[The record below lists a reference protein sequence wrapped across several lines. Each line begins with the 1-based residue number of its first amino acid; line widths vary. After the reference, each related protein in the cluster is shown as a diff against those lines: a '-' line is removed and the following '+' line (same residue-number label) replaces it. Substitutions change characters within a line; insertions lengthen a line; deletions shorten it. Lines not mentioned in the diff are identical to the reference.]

1 MNEQELIAFEL
12 GYDTAMH
19 GQFVPEDAPGF
30 FCDGYRTG
38 RRQYPHP
45 QRTNRYILKWLQ
57 IRMNALRR
65 GKRVDAQITPE
76 FIEQIDVEQ
85 CPITLEPLTHSTS
98 TDSDWSIDR
107 CNNLRGYVP
116 GNLVIMSTRANAA
129 KSDLTFAQIIA
140 NGKSAE
146 PIEGLLPEDWQRM
159 ASVIAPAERLAD
171 GEPPAQYLLG
181 ETYVPGQPYGLP
193 AQIQATL
200 LAAIIARRDT
210 GKMNPIA
217 DRVYAE
223 PSFELGVGD
232 DHTTLKATAALHYR
246 LNPLKRVRPYFGGG
260 ITAALDYHDPDNHGS
275 DTDFD
280 LSLRALGGVAWVLK
294 SERQFFIE
302 GAVIFGNPHDYQ
314 VVAGWRF

>member
-19 GQFVPEDAPGF
+19 GQCVPEDAPGL

-45 QRTNRYILKWLQ
+45 HRTNRYILKWLQ

-85 CPITLEPLTHSTS
+85 CPVTLESLTHSTN

-107 CNNLRGYVP
+107 CNNLRGYIP
-116 GNLVIMSTRANAA
+116 GNLVIMSARANTA
-129 KSDLTFAQIIA
+129 KSDLTFAQVIA
-140 NGKSAE
+140 NGKSTQ
-146 PIEGLLPEDWQRM
+146 PTEGLSQKDWQRM

-181 ETYVPGQPYGLP
+181 ETYVPGQPYGLR
-193 AQIQATL
+193 AQVQATL
-200 LAAIIARRDT
+200 LSAIIANRDT

-217 DRVYAE
+217 DRVYAIARK
-223 PSFELGVGD
+223 SKHSRRTCYSLLVD
-232 DHTTLKATAALHYR
+232 MMRRIDHQGRNWDYWG
-246 LNPLKRVRPYFGGG
+246 LKRPLRLFVEFWVTLTPAMREAIGQEIGFNVL
-260 ITAALDYHDPDNHGS
+260 AVDHERKLVS
-275 DTDFD
+275 DTN
-280 LSLRALGGVAWVLK
+280 LSL
-294 SERQFFIE
+294 
-302 GAVIFGNPHDYQ
+302 H
-314 VVAGWRF
+314 

>member
-19 GQFVPEDAPGF
+19 GQCVPEDAPGF

-65 GKRVDAQITPE
+65 GKRVDEQITPE
-76 FIEQIDVEQ
+76 FIAQIDVEQ
-85 CPITLEPLTHSTS
+85 CPVTLEPLTHSTG

-107 CNNLRGYVP
+107 CNNLRGYIP
-116 GNLVIMSTRANAA
+116 GNLVIMSTHANAA
-129 KSDLTFAQIIA
+129 KSDLTFAEIVA
-140 NGKSAE
+140 NGKSTS
-146 PIEGLLPEDWQRM
+146 PTEGLRPEDWQRM

-200 LAAIIARRDT
+200 LAALITHRDT
-210 GKMNPIA
+210 GEMNPIA
-217 DRVYAE
+217 DRVYAIAKNKKH
-223 PSFELGVGD
+223 SRRTCYGLLID
-232 DHTTLKATAALHYR
+232 MMRRIDHQGRNWEYWTLKRPLR
-246 LNPLKRVRPYFGGG
+246 LFVEFWVTLTPAMREAIGQEIGFNVLAVDDDRN
-260 ITAALDYHDPDNHGS
+260 LSS
-275 DTDFD
+275 DTEISRG
-280 LSLRALGGVAWVLK
+280 LTHP
-294 SERQFFIE
+294 I
-302 GAVIFGNPHDYQ
+302 H
-314 VVAGWRF
+314 

>member
-19 GQFVPEDAPGF
+19 GQCVPEDAPGF

-65 GKRVDAQITPE
+65 GKRVDEQITPE
-76 FIEQIDVEQ
+76 FIAQIDVEQ
-85 CPITLEPLTHSTS
+85 CPVTLEPLTHSTG

-107 CNNLRGYVP
+107 CNNLCGYVP

-129 KSDLTFAQIIA
+129 KSDLTFAQVIV
-140 NGKSAE
+140 NGKSTQ
-146 PIEGLLPEDWQRM
+146 PTEGLSQEDWQRM

-193 AQIQATL
+193 AQMQAVL
-200 LAAIIARRDT
+200 LSGVFTYQQMQSFDDNANAIYAVSLTTKDSRRT
-210 GKMNPIA
+210 FNKMIK
-217 DRVYAE
+217 DMVERVMHKGWCWDYW
-223 PSFELGVGD
+223 
-232 DHTTLKATAALHYR
+232 TLKRPLR
-246 LNPLKRVRPYFGGG
+246 LFVEFWVTLTPVMREAIGQEIGFNVLAVDDDRK
-260 ITAALDYHDPDNHGS
+260 LMS
-275 DTDFD
+275 DTE
-280 LSLRALGGVAWVLK
+280 SSRVLTH
-294 SERQFFIE
+294 
-302 GAVIFGNPHDYQ
+302 PLH
-314 VVAGWRF
+314 